1 MATLRIGIL
10 SDTHGP
16 LPDTVFDLL
25 RGVWPEAELNGCLWR
40 QVRCRYD
47 SEGRLSTED
56 ANPPTELAPAPCGLI
71 VHAGDIGPQNVLDEL
86 GAIARTIAVL
96 GNNDYERYWCSDG
109 DVRAFRS
116 LNAGGVELCV
126 AHIPRDL
133 DAALHGRGPLQPPL
147 VKAEPHLAIHGHTH
161 VPKAVQ
167 EGNHV
172 LLCPG
177 SPTKARN
184 GSGHNLV
191 LADAVDG
198 RLSTLSFIE
207 V

>member
-1 MATLRIGIL
+1 MTAMRIGIL

-16 LPDTVFDLL
+16 LPSAVFDLF
-25 RGVWPEAELNGCLWR
+25 RGAWAEDELNGRIWR
-40 QVRCRYD
+40 QAHCRYGD
-47 SEGRLSTED
+47 DGHLMLEE
-56 ANPPTELAPAPCGLI
+56 AQPPEELAPTACDLI
-71 VHAGDIGPQNVLDEL
+71 VHAGDIGPQSVLDEL
-86 GAIARTIAVL
+86 GAMARTVAVL
-96 GNNDYERYWCSDG
+96 GNNDYDRYWCSDG

-116 LNAGGVELCV
+116 LCAEGLELCV

-161 VPKAVQ
+161 VPKLTR
-167 EGNHV
+167 EGDHV

-184 GSGHNLV
+184 GSGHNVALV
-191 LADAVDG
+191 DAIDG
-198 RLSTLSFIE
+198 RPAVISFVE